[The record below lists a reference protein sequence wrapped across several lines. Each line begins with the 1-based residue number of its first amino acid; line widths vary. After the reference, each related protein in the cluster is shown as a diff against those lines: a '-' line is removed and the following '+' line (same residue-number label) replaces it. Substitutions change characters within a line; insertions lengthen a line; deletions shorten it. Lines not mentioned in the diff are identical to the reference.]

1 MPKRILVVDDEVR
14 VLAVLE
20 KRLQTAGYEVV
31 TAAEGYDG
39 LKKARAVKPDMI
51 ILDLIM
57 PNLNGYQIC
66 AMLKRDGDYK
76 HIPILMLTARSQE
89 KDIEEGMKMGA
100 DAYLT
105 KPYKHEV
112 LMAYVTELIAKGEQ
126 RLKEIEEMKKAEQRL
141 GR

>member
-1 MPKRILVVDDEVR
+1 MAKRILVVDDEPR
-14 VLAVLE
+14 VLAVIS
-20 KRLQTAGYEVV
+20 KRLESKGYEVI
-31 TAAEGYDG
+31 TATEGYEG
-39 LKKARAVKPDMI
+39 LRKARTEKPDLI

-66 AMLKRDGDYK
+66 AMLKRDLDYK

-105 KPYKHEV
+105 KPYKDEV
-112 LMAYVTELIAKGEQ
+112 LLSYVAELLAKGEQ
-126 RLKEIEEMKKAEQRL
+126 RQKELEEMRKAEQRL

>member
-1 MPKRILVVDDEVR
+1 MAKRILVVDDEIR

-20 KRLQTAGYEVV
+20 KRLSSAGYEVV

-39 LKKARAVKPDMI
+39 LKKARSVGPDLI

-105 KPYKHEV
+105 KPFS
-112 LMAYVTELIAKGEQ
+112 LA
-126 RLKEIEEMKKAEQRL
+126 EMRTTVRSLLPQTVPVA
-141 GR
+141 G